1 MHRKFD
7 TMQKV
12 HIISVDEP
20 LMLNL
25 ALAIREKGYEVS
37 VSGEHLDNDIISQL
51 NIAKCQHLESGW
63 HPELITKDIRFVV
76 LGANVLTNN
85 PELERARELGL
96 LVLSLPEFIYQ
107 RMKGKTRVVISG
119 SKGKRAIISMIA
131 YTLQKQ
137 KMDFD
142 YAITSQVPVLPNRIR
157 MSYEARIALIEGDEH
172 VTSALEKRFQLE
184 FYRPHLAVLA
194 HLVWSAGND
203 HESPESYLN
212 TYQLFSTSIEREGK
226 LIYYG
231 MDPALNQLA
240 QDVRP
245 DITAIPYTEHSF
257 ITKEDGKTYLDTRYG
272 DYEVRIPDKYFLI
285 NLNAARLTC
294 RQLGIKDAD
303 FYQAI
308 SEYSLSL

>member
-157 MSYEARIALIEGDEH
+157 IL
-172 VTSALEKRFQLE
+172 L
-184 FYRPHLAVLA
+184 
-194 HLVWSAGND
+194 
-203 HESPESYLN
+203 YL
-212 TYQLFSTSIEREGK
+212 
-226 LIYYG
+226 
-231 MDPALNQLA
+231 
-240 QDVRP
+240 
-245 DITAIPYTEHSF
+245 
-257 ITKEDGKTYLDTRYG
+257 
-272 DYEVRIPDKYFLI
+272 
-285 NLNAARLTC
+285 
-294 RQLGIKDAD
+294 
-303 FYQAI
+303 
-308 SEYSLSL
+308 